1 MNNHRNLP
9 CWNHTPFVLTY
20 HPFFFFF
27 AHFYQNQPPTEARL
41 SLSIFLF
48 SYSKSWTWFCD
59 TDQHFKYL
67 WWIWSCD
74 RGNRSPTPLDHGY
87 QTLTW
92 ALMAAWL
99 CWWLT
104 SCANNLLSNQNSPSW
119 VAEIPISCGS
129 PMVFSLHLDNPGNS
143 KIIFIS
149 KGRMS
154 DGNHFFIKWIRW
166 KVLGRVIPLWNALLD
181 YSFIVNH
188 SIYPQKLPN
197 LSRESSAEA
206 H

>member
-1 MNNHRNLP
+1 MLKSHPICLNLSP
-9 CWNHTPFVLTY
+9 IL
-20 HPFFFFF
+20 F
-27 AHFYQNQPPTEARL
+27 AQFYQNQPPIEARL

-48 SYSKSWTWFCD
+48 SYSKSWTWFWD

-92 ALMAAWL
+92 ALMALWL

-104 SCANNLLSNQNSPSW
+104 SCANNLSNQNSLSW
-119 VAEIPISCGS
+119 VAEIPSSCGS
-129 PMVFSLHLDNPGNS
+129 PVVFSLHLDNPGNS

-149 KGRMS
+149 KGRIP
-154 DGNHFFIKWIRW
+154 DANHFFIKWISW
-166 KVLGRVIPLWNALLD
+166 KVLGRVIPCEMHYLIILLLLIIPFTLRN
-181 YSFIVNH
+181 YQIWAEKVLLRHTNI
-188 SIYPQKLPN
+188 SI
-197 LSRESSAEA
+197 
-206 H
+206 